1 MRRSHNGSKKAN
13 PLAQRFGISVNTS
26 SNWYAEGQ
34 EYANNVLAELEM
46 RKYVLKTYKSAGVS
60 EVFVERPGN
69 NAKII
74 IKCSR
79 PGIIIG
85 KKGSDVEALRQV
97 LETFMKTPVHVSVE
111 EVKRADLDAKLVA
124 ESIASQL
131 ERRVLFRKA
140 MKRAVQ
146 TSMRAG
152 AKGIKVIVSGR
163 LGGAE
168 IARSEMYKEGRIPLH
183 TFRSEIDYHIAEA
196 MTTYGIIGVKVWIYR
211 GDVFKGQSKA
221 TKKDKEKA

>member
-1 MRRSHNGSKKAN
+1 MGQKAN

-26 SNWYAEGQ
+26 SNWYAEGV
-34 EYANNVLAELEM
+34 EYADNILVELEM
-46 RKYVLKTYKSAGVS
+46 RKYVLKTYKPAGIS
-60 EVFVERPGN
+60 EVVVERPGN

-97 LETFMKTPVHVSVE
+97 LEVFMKTPVHVSVE
-111 EVKRADLDAKLVA
+111 EIRRADLDAKLVA

-146 TSMRAG
+146 TTMRAG
-152 AKGIKVIVSGR
+152 AKGIKVMVSGR
-163 LGGAE
+163 VGGAE
-168 IARSEMYKEGRIPLH
+168 IARSETYKEGRTPLH
-183 TFRSEIDYHIAEA
+183 TFRANIDYHIAEA

-211 GDVFKGQSKA
+211 GDVFKGQKKV
-221 TKKDKEKA
+221 TKNDKEKA